1 MAFDH
6 IKNVKISAV
15 CCAVPEDKLALEDF
29 YKKFDK
35 ESVERF
41 VKDTGIRQKFY
52 SKNNKTI
59 TSDLCFAA
67 AEEIIKKKKHFKRRN
82 RRAYLSN
89 AKPRLQRTRYG
100 DNAAI

>member
-35 ESVERF
+35 LYQNDEKRF
-41 VKDTGIRQKFY
+41 
-52 SKNNKTI
+52 
-59 TSDLCFAA
+59 
-67 AEEIIKKKKHFKRRN
+67 IIC
-82 RRAYLSN
+82 
-89 AKPRLQRTRYG
+89 
-100 DNAAI
+100 

>member
-35 ESVERF
+35 ESG
-41 VKDTGIRQKFY
+41 KIRK
-52 SKNNKTI
+52 
-59 TSDLCFAA
+59 
-67 AEEIIKKKKHFKRRN
+67 
-82 RRAYLSN
+82 
-89 AKPRLQRTRYG
+89 RYG
-100 DNAAI
+100 HQAEIL